1 MHRDAR
7 DWPEGA
13 WLNRSNLT
21 RLVGSIIASEVA
33 HARGQ
38 DMQRLRPDEWSSD
51 TSFLEAGLAL
61 DSLERTNCAAALN
74 QFFHLSEYGAEDYLL
89 AAETLEDWTDIVA
102 VSIANGSGRLTFQT
116 SGSTGPAK
124 ACTHDL
130 ARLTQEAEFWAGH
143 FGHIQRIAAMVPPH
157 HIFGFLF
164 TVLLPQLAGLE
175 VVDLRYGG
183 ASALK
188 HAMSDPNGLVVGAP
202 AHWQYLSC
210 SFLQL
215 PAGIHGV
222 TSTAPMPQQL
232 RTHLRAQGLESLT
245 EVYGS
250 SETAG
255 VGFRTKGN
263 AAYRLLPYWD
273 VEMNGDRAQLRHT
286 QTNSVAQFMDKVAP
300 GVPGTFTILGRLDGG
315 VQVAGVNVFP
325 MRVADLL
332 RTQPQVADCAVRLCP
347 NRQRLVAFIV
357 PTDRNSD
364 MDALEDALRATCR
377 AALKTAERPTAFRF
391 GREVPRNS
399 MGKIA
404 AWS

>member
-1 MHRDAR
+1 MQHDVRG
-7 DWPEGA
+7 WPEGT
-13 WLNRSNLT
+13 WLDKSNLT

-38 DMQRLRPDEWSSD
+38 DMQRLRPDLWTSD
-51 TSFLEAGLAL
+51 TSFLDAGLAL

-74 QFFHLSEYGAEDYLL
+74 QFFHLSDYGAEDYLL
-89 AAETLEDWTDIVA
+89 AAETLGDWTGIVA
-102 VSIANGSGRLTFQT
+102 ISLAHGSGRLTFQT
-116 SGSTGPAK
+116 SGSTGAAK

-130 ARLTQEAEFWAGH
+130 ARLQQEAAFWAEH
-143 FGHIQRIAAMVPPH
+143 FHGIERIAAMVPPH

-164 TVLLPQLAGLE
+164 TILLPQMAGLE
-175 VVDLRYGG
+175 VQDLRYCG
-183 ASALK
+183 ASTLK
-188 HAMSDPNGLVVGAP
+188 HALAAPSCLAVGAP

-210 SFLQL
+210 SFLKL

-232 RTHLRAQGLESLT
+232 GTHLRAQGLESLT

-255 VGFRTKGN
+255 VGYRMEGG

-273 VEMNGDRAQLRHT
+273 VEMNGDTAQLRHT
-286 QTNSVAQFMDKVAP
+286 QSKAVTPFMDKVAP
-300 GVPGTFTILGRLDGG
+300 GVPGTFTLLGRLDGG

-332 RTQPQVADCAVRLCP
+332 RAQPQVADCAVRLCP
-347 NRQRLVAFIV
+347 SRQRLVAFIV
-357 PTDRNSD
+357 PADTREDTQD
-364 MDALEDALRATCR
+364 LEEALRATCR

-391 GREVPRNS
+391 GRQVPRNS
-399 MGKIA
+399 MGKLA